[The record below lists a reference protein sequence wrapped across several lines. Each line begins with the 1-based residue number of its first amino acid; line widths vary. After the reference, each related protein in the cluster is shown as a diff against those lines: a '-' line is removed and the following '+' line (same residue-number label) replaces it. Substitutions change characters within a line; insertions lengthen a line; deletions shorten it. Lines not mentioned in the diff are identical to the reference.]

1 MKEGKNVENIVK
13 KIKPILPGLF
23 ISVVVYIMSLFLAKF
38 VPDLGAGTIA
48 IFLGILLG
56 NTIFTGTQY
65 NDGTKFAESNLL
77 SYSVV
82 LLGGT
87 LSIQSILQ
95 LGINGIIYI
104 IVLMGV
110 TIIGTMMIGKR
121 MGFSTNFT
129 LLMAGGNAVCG
140 SSAIAS
146 IAPAIQASDEDKAL
160 SITFVNM
167 IGTVLMVL
175 LPVIAGMLYQH
186 ELTQTSALIGGT
198 LQSVGQVVASGS
210 MVSPEVKE
218 LATIFKIVRV
228 IMIVVV
234 VIWFGNLKAKMDLQE
249 LQSDETNTHRDLGK
263 RKPKAKVPW
272 YVIGFFITCGLF
284 TVGIISNEFSHGMKE
299 VSHVFEVVALAGIGL
314 RVKIADLIAQGA
326 KTALYGLAIALL
338 QIIGALLLIQILF

>member
-1 MKEGKNVENIVK
+1 MMIKWQQVK
-13 KIKPILPGLF
+13 GIFPGLAVSA
-23 ISVVVYIMSLFLAKF
+23 IVYGLSLVLAKF

-56 NTIFTGTQY
+56 NTIFNRPQY
-65 NDGTKFAESNLL
+65 NLGTKFAESNLL
-77 SYSVV
+77 AYSIV

-87 LSIQSILQ
+87 LSVQSIIQ
-95 LGINGIIYI
+95 LGLNGIIYI
-104 IVLMGV
+104 ITLMGV
-110 TIIGTMMIGKR
+110 TIIGAIIIGRR

-146 IAPAIQASDEDKAL
+146 IAPAIQASDEEKAL

-167 IGTVLMVL
+167 IGTILMVL
-175 LPVIAGMLYQH
+175 LPVIAAYIYQS

-234 VIWFGNLKAKMDLQE
+234 VLWFGSLKSQMNLKDMQASEINSQRE
-249 LQSDETNTHRDLGK
+249 LSRPLKKT
-263 RKPKAKVPW
+263 KAKIPW

-284 TVGIISNEFSHGMKE
+284 TVGIISDDLSHGMKS

-314 RVKIADLIAQGA
+314 RVKIADLVAQGP
-326 KTALYGLAIALL
+326 KTALYGLLIAI
-338 QIIGALLLIQILF
+338 IQIVGAITLISILF

>member
-1 MKEGKNVENIVK
+1 MQDVWLRIQ
-13 KIKPILPGLF
+13 KIFPGLA
-23 ISVVVYIMSLFLAKF
+23 ISVVVYGLSLFLVRF
-38 VPDLGAGTIA
+38 VPELGAGTIA

-56 NTIFTGTQY
+56 NTLFTQKRY
-65 NDGTKFAESNLL
+65 NDGTKFAESDLL

-87 LSIQSILQ
+87 LSIQSILE
-95 LGINGIIYI
+95 LGLNGIIYI
-104 IVLMGV
+104 VILMGV
-110 TIIGTMMIGKR
+110 TITGTILIGKR
-121 MGFSTNFT
+121 MGFNTNFT

-146 IAPAIQASDEDKAL
+146 IAPAIQASDDEKAL

-167 IGTVLMVL
+167 IGTVLLVL
-175 LPVIAGMLYQH
+175 LPILSAFLYQS

-228 IMIVVV
+228 ILIVVV
-234 VIWFGNLKAKMDLQE
+234 VIGFGSLKARMNLKE
-249 LQSDETNTHRDLGK
+249 LAADETNAHREVA
-263 RKPKAKVPW
+263 KPKAKAKIPW

-284 TVGIISNEFSHGMKE
+284 TIGIITPEISAGMKE
-299 VSHVFEVVALAGIGL
+299 ISHVFEVVALAGIGL
-314 RVKIADLIAQGA
+314 RVKIADLISQGP
-326 KTALYGLAIALL
+326 KTALYGLFIALV
-338 QIIGALLLIQILF
+338 QIIAAVTLIQFLF